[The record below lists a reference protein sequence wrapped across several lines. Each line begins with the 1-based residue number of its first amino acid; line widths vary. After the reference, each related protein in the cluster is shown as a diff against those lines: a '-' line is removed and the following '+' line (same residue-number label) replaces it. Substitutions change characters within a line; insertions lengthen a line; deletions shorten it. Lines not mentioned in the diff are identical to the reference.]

1 MAGSKGHGAE
11 DSMVPMAGRRL
22 TLISLTRETK
32 SLMRMSGQ
40 AASVRNRAG
49 QYHLGHRSRDGGS
62 ASMFD
67 FTDCIEAHITGIT
80 MLEESKTINISLRG
94 QAKQCFML
102 VIEGVDRLVA
112 NEFREQNIVDRV
124 VLWDLTSEPNEYR
137 ASLAALVS
145 GASEDQIEDTWQ
157 PLIEKEIASIQQGEK
172 VFVSIEPVYG
182 VWIVLLARKVTVMP
196 QRRQSE

>member
-1 MAGSKGHGAE
+1 
-11 DSMVPMAGRRL
+11 
-22 TLISLTRETK
+22 
-32 SLMRMSGQ
+32 
-40 AASVRNRAG
+40 
-49 QYHLGHRSRDGGS
+49 
-62 ASMFD
+62 MFD

-182 VWIVLLARKVTVMP
+182 VWILLLARKVTVMP